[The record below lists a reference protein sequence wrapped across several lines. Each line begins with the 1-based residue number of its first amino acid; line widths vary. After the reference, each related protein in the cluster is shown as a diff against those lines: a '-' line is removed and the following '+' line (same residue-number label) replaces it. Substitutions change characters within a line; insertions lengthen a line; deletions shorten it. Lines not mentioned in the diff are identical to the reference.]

1 MSKQVFLHI
10 GGEKTG
16 SSTLQSFLTRNAS
29 RLKRSGFYY
38 PCEASNICFARMAH
52 FPVAACLIDEKVE
65 FVSEASQRTLP
76 FVLRVLTRVVA
87 ATKGAV
93 VLSCEHF
100 SSRLIQKRQ
109 LVALRNALPADEIK
123 VVYYIREPS
132 ELALAAWSTGIRCG
146 GRHSFDANDVTP
158 ERRYYNHLETL
169 KLWGSVFGEPNL
181 IVREYSRA
189 RLENGDI
196 RHDFCAL
203 LGLKS
208 EDMRFDGDENQS
220 FDAQRLEALRYINC
234 ALPAFHEGEFEW
246 RRAENIRRLV
256 SVHIPQSGT
265 LKDLMSERERALIK
279 SRFSEINQEISERY
293 FAGQL
298 SRDWF
303 PDCTEGEER
312 TDLLHRSQVD
322 LASVLR
328 ETVIRLAEA
337 NGDYARPKRKT
348 KLRKLVKQ
356 IRQNL
361 FESTF
366 RPLPSAIRRRS
377 P

>member
-16 SSTLQSFLTRNAS
+16 TSTLQSFLTRNAS

-38 PCEASNICFARMAH
+38 PCEASNICFASMAH
-52 FPVAACLIDEKVE
+52 LPVAACLIDEKVE
-65 FVSEASQRTLP
+65 FVSEESRRTLP

-87 ATKGAV
+87 ATRGAV

-100 SSRLIQKRQ
+100 SSRLMQKRQ

-123 VVYYIREPS
+123 VIYYIREPS

-146 GRHSFDANDVTP
+146 GRHSFNVNDVTP

-181 IVREYSRA
+181 IVREYNRA
-189 RLENGDI
+189 LLKNGDI
-196 RHDFCAL
+196 RKDFCAL
-203 LGLKS
+203 LGIKS
-208 EDMRFDGDENQS
+208 EDMRFDEDENQS
-220 FDAQRLEALRYINC
+220 FDVQRLEALRYINC

-246 RRAENIRRLV
+246 RRAEKIRRLV

-265 LKDLMSERERALIK
+265 LKDLMSEGERTLIK
-279 SRFSEINQEISERY
+279 SRFSDINQEISERY

-298 SRDWF
+298 SRNWF
-303 PDCTEGEER
+303 PDCAEREER
-312 TDLLHRSQVD
+312 TDLQHRSQVD
-322 LASVLR
+322 LASVFR

-337 NGDYARPKRKT
+337 SSDCGRPKGK
-348 KLRKLVKQ
+348 KKFRKLVKQ
-356 IRQNL
+356 IRQNF

-366 RPLPSAIRRRS
+366 GPLPSVIRRRS